1 MIMTCRIAAEATERM
16 SVRVLSPRLVWR
28 EVYQA
33 QEEADRL
40 LADAREEAK
49 ALLRRAKTRVK
60 AWRQKARAEAEAG
73 SAERLA
79 ESLRQ
84 VARWRSQL
92 AQGNQH
98 QLLELAVAMADRLL
112 GEQLKLE
119 PERIVSL
126 CGQVIAESGCQDQQL
141 TIKLCPGDVEMARSW
156 LETQED
162 FLIEADESL
171 SPGDCMI
178 TSPWGEVDA
187 RLVTRL
193 DLLLN
198 GLLLPGCEVPS

>member
-1 MIMTCRIAAEATERM
+1 MTCRIAAESTERM

-40 LADAREEAK
+40 LADARQEAK
-49 ALLRRAKTRVK
+49 AILRRAKIRVK

-92 AQGNQH
+92 AQGNQQ

-119 PERIVSL
+119 PERIASL
-126 CGQVIAESGCQDQQL
+126 CGQVIAESACQDQQL
-141 TIKLCPGDVEMARSW
+141 TIKLCPRDVEMAGSW
-156 LETQED
+156 LESQED
-162 FLIEADESL
+162 FLIETDESL

-178 TSPWGEVDA
+178 ASPWGEVDA

-193 DLLLN
+193 DLLLK

>member
-1 MIMTCRIAAEATERM
+1 MTCRIAAEATERM
-16 SVRVLSPRLVWR
+16 SVRVLSPRLRWR
-28 EVYQA
+28 EVCQA

-40 LADAREEAK
+40 LADARQEAK

-60 AWRQKARAEAEAG
+60 AWRQEARAETEAG

-79 ESLRQ
+79 ECLAQ
-84 VARWRSQL
+84 VARWRTRL
-92 AQGNQH
+92 AQGNQQ

-119 PERIVSL
+119 PERIASI
-126 CGQVIAESGCQDQQL
+126 CGQVIAESACQDQQL
-141 TIKLCPGDVEMARSW
+141 TIRLCPGDVEMAGSW
-156 LETQED
+156 LERQED

-193 DLLLN
+193 DLLLK